1 MSTTA
6 NVRPPTVKYHVNKQD
21 EYGKCSAKDPADCPF
36 CDEPHGS
43 LEHVCDVVEERSEA
57 KYAPK
62 YAKQKARREK
72 AARRKAQKSGNEPQA
87 GAPKPPTPK
96 NISDE
101 SESRAKNRYTTPKE
115 ARQKARREAASLKE
129 QEQKSEPQPPKP
141 TPITPQS
148 RHLRQVLQ
156 SQPSRSR
163 ARLALAQCLRR
174 SRAHFRVLS
183 LLKMHRSSRATL
195 GCPV

>member
-21 EYGKCSAKDPADCPF
+21 EYGKCSAKDPADCLF

-72 AARRKAQKSGNEPQA
+72 AARRKAQRNGNEPQA
-87 GAPKPPTPK
+87 GTPK
-96 NISDE
+96 Q
-101 SESRAKNRYTTPKE
+101 Y
-115 ARQKARREAASLKE
+115 
-129 QEQKSEPQPPKP
+129 
-141 TPITPQS
+141 
-148 RHLRQVLQ
+148 
-156 SQPSRSR
+156 
-163 ARLALAQCLRR
+163 
-174 SRAHFRVLS
+174 
-183 LLKMHRSSRATL
+183 
-195 GCPV
+195 